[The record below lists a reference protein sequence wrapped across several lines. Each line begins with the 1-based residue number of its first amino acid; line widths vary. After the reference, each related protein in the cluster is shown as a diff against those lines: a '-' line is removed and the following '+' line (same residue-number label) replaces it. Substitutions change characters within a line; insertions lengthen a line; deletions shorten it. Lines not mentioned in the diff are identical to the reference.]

1 MKVIKPLKLG
11 ILTRVFEH
19 GRDPMLVVT
28 VFAAFPFDEPRAL
41 FTEQALWRAM
51 GEELGPGGAFD
62 PGLPKPRGEVIVDA
76 IAYAPGGEPQPGV
89 SVELE
94 IASVKKQLWVA
105 GARRWELLGMTMP
118 EPFVEMPVDWAHAFG
133 GEGFAHN
140 PLGRG
145 VAAVVG
151 PDGKKHHP
159 LPNVEY
165 PDQRVQSKGD
175 RPKQPASFRA
185 IDYTWP
191 QRMKRLGTYD
201 SKWFQEEFPGFARD
215 IDLEAFNAAP
225 EDQRI
230 AGFFEGSE
238 EFSVVNMHPSEPKM
252 TSRLPGLVARVFATV
267 EEEGVDELREV
278 GMRADTVQLF
288 PHRKMGVVVFRGITK
303 IKEDDANDVKHLLV
317 AAERMGEPR
326 DLDHYRAVLAARLD
340 REKGAMLALRDRD
353 LLPEVARFEGE
364 DPFVDEMTKKLERDD
379 LLEANLHRRALANHA
394 QRVAKAR
401 ALGFDPAEVVGPP
414 PEPIKKTK
422 VDPDNVAEV
431 VAASEKKA
439 EEDEIELQEARK
451 NAETKAREL
460 CEKNGLD
467 YDEVVTKAGEEGG
480 GPPQVSADREMAKLR
495 AAVADARANGIP
507 MPHLEAMAA
516 DPRFEARLRE
526 NERSLIE
533 LYRRFVHQMP
543 AVADAD
549 EALAEARGEMFKRT
563 LEESAVAERDFS
575 GADLREADLRGK
587 DLSRAFLEKANLE
600 GANLEGANL
609 EGAVLSRANLKGAN
623 LSKANLKD
631 ANLGR
636 ADLTGTRFD
645 GADLAHATFD
655 GATLHD
661 TSLAGASL
669 FGTTLDEATLDGVDL
684 SGAKLENCIFRA
696 AKMAGTK
703 LDRATLD
710 SVLFVDCELAC
721 ARFGGATLTK
731 SAFFMTRADGIDFCD
746 ATADNVRFVHECTVK
761 DAVFTRASLRGANFR
776 DSDLSHATFE
786 GADLEGAELSN
797 ANLEGA
803 KIERANLREARLV
816 RANLAGA
823 SLASTNLI
831 GSIMQKA
838 KVGGASFQDANL
850 FRADLAYVVGDDA
863 TTFSGAY
870 IDQVRTIRRNP

>member
-1 MKVIKPLKLG
+1 G

-41 FTEQALWRAM
+41 FTEQALWRTM

-62 PGLPKPRGEVIVDA
+62 TGLPKPRGEVIVDA

-105 GARRWELLGMTMP
+105 GARHWELLGMTMP

-145 VAAVVG
+145 VAPVVG
-151 PDGKKHHP
+151 ADGKKHHP

-175 RPKQPASFRA
+175 KPKQPASFRA

-201 SKWFQEEFPGFARD
+201 SKWFSEEFPGFARD

-230 AGFFEGSE
+230 TGFFEGSE
-238 EFSVVNMHPSEPKM
+238 EFSVVNMHPTEPKIA
-252 TSRLPGLVARVFATV
+252 SRLPGLVARVFATV
-267 EEEGVDELREV
+267 VEDGAEELREV
-278 GMRADTVQLF
+278 AMRADTVQLF
-288 PHRKMGVVVFRGITK
+288 PHRKMGVVVFRGILK

-317 AAERMGEPR
+317 AAERIGEPR
-326 DLDHYRAVLAARLD
+326 DADHYRAVLEARLD
-340 REKGAMLALRDRD
+340 KQRGGLLALRDSD
-353 LLPEVARFEGE
+353 LLPDVARYEGD
-364 DPFVDEMTKKLERDD
+364 DPFVDEMMKKLGRDN
-379 LLEANLHRRALANHA
+379 LIEENLHRRAVKNYAD
-394 QRVAKAR
+394 RVAKAR

-414 PEPIKKTK
+414 PEPIQKTK
-422 VDPDNVAEV
+422 VDPENVAEV
-431 VAASEKKA
+431 VAASQKKS
-439 EEDEIELQEARK
+439 EEEEIQLEEARK
-451 NAETKAREL
+451 NAEEKAREL
-460 CEKNGLD
+460 CQKNGID
-467 YDEVVTKAGEEGG
+467 YDEMMKKAGDEGG
-480 GPPQVSADREMAKLR
+480 GPPQISADRELAKLR
-495 AAVADARANGIP
+495 AAVADARANGVP
-507 MPHLEAMAA
+507 MPQLEAMAA
-516 DPRFEARLRE
+516 DPRFESRLRE

-533 LYRRFVHQMP
+533 LYRRFAHHMP
-543 AVADAD
+543 PVTDADAS
-549 EALAEARGEMFKRT
+549 LAEARGEMFKRT

-575 GADLREADLRGK
+575 GADLRGVDFRGK
-587 DLSRAFLEKANLE
+587 DLRRAFLEKANLE
-600 GANLEGANL
+600 GANLEGADL
-609 EGAVLSRANLKGAN
+609 EGAVLARANLKGAN
-623 LSKANLKD
+623 LSKAKLKD
-631 ANLGR
+631 ANLGH
-636 ADLTGTRFD
+636 ADLTNARFE

-655 GATLHD
+655 KATLKDTVLAGATL
-661 TSLAGASL
+661 T
-669 FGTTLDEATLDGVDL
+669 GTTIDEAVLDGVDL
-684 SGAKLENCIFRA
+684 SGAKLDNCIFRK
-696 AKMAGTK
+696 AKMPGTK
-703 LDRATLD
+703 LDRATLE
-710 SVLFVDCELAC
+710 SVLFVECELEK

-746 ATADNVRFVHECTVK
+746 AMADNVRFVHECTIK
-761 DAVFTRASLRGANFR
+761 DAVFTRASLKGANFR

-786 GADLEGAELSN
+786 GADMEGAELSN

-838 KVGGASFQDANL
+838 RVGGASFQDANL
-850 FRADLAYVVGDDA
+850 FRADLAYVTGDDA

-870 IDQVRTIRRNP
+870 IDQVRTIRRNA